1 MQNMR
6 LRLIPMEYQAAL
18 PPGILQQPEHVGG
31 ALALTAQPKPDDVW
45 DQIDAEQAAVAGVG
59 ELNLNQNIS
68 NFSFIAMSVSQVIL
82 QYNSK
87 RSYLLL
93 QNNGASDVRV
103 AFGRTADLTS
113 GLVLSAGGGFYEP
126 ILGTVQSVHGI
137 SAAGDS
143 QVTVIEGFRL

>member
-1 MQNMR
+1 MQNTR

-31 ALALTAQPKPDDVW
+31 ALALTAEPRPDDIW
-45 DQIDAEQAAVAGVG
+45 DQIDAEQAALADVG
-59 ELNLNQNIS
+59 ALNLNQNIS
-68 NFSFIAMSVSQVIL
+68 NFSFIATAVSQIIMP
-82 QYNSK
+82 YNVK

-93 QNNGASDVRV
+93 QNNGAADVRV
-103 AFGRTADLTS
+103 AFGRDADLTS
-113 GLVLSAGGGFYEP
+113 GLVLSSGGGFYEP

-137 SAAGDS
+137 SAAADS